1 MNQGVIS
8 EGDLSKGKVLV
19 SVYAV
24 IEGTEHEILFI
35 REGDLPYHDW
45 WVIPGGYVKPE
56 ESVKD
61 AVVREVKEET
71 GLKVLPTKLIGVFDD
86 YFSKEDE
93 PIHHVIIAYEV
104 VVFDRGIIFSKEAR
118 AYTWMSIEK
127 AFTSKVPDVFKMVL
141 VDFKKLKKQG
151 IISRLSQFLR
161 AFSNGYSMAS

>member
-1 MNQGVIS
+1 VNQGVIS

-35 REGDLPYHDW
+35 REGDVPYHDW
-45 WVIPGGYVKPE
+45 WIIPGGYVKPE

-61 AVVREVKEET
+61 AVAREVREET